1 MSDAHSHTP
10 SASSRV
16 LLVSFALTL
25 AFVVLELFS
34 GIFAHSLAL
43 ISDAGHNFA
52 DALALILAF
61 GAAKIAQGPST
72 SSRTFGYH
80 RATIL
85 VALINALSLV
95 LIALYI
101 FWEAYSRLGDA
112 QAVNSRLMIG
122 VAFIA
127 LVLNGVIAFSLRKGT
142 HDLNTKSAYVH
153 MLGDALASIGVIVAG
168 VIILFTGAYWADSA
182 VSVLIGLFILWS
194 SWSVIR
200 EATDVLMEAAPK
212 GLDVQEVENTIK
224 KISGVLTV
232 HDLHVWTISSGMLA
246 CSCHVLVS
254 RKTVEEGQ
262 QVIKDI
268 IHDLQ
273 NRYHLSHTT
282 IQIEVEGCDP
292 NDVYCTL
299 HAS

>member
-1 MSDAHSHTP
+1 MSGHNHSHAPAAP
-10 SASSRV
+10 SRI
-16 LLVSFALTL
+16 LLISFALTL

-34 GIFAHSLAL
+34 GVFAHSLAL
-43 ISDAGHNFA
+43 MSDAGHNFA

-61 GAAKIAQGPST
+61 GAAKIAQSPST

-85 VALINALSLV
+85 AALINALSLV

-101 FWEAYSRLGDA
+101 FWEAYSRLGET
-112 QAVNSRLMIG
+112 QPVNSHLMIG

-127 LVLNGVIAFSLRKGT
+127 LVLNSVIAFSLRKGT
-142 HDLNTKSAYVH
+142 HDLNTRSAYIH
-153 MLGDALASIGVIVAG
+153 MLGDALASIGVIIAG

-194 SWSVIR
+194 SWGVIR
-200 EATDVLMEAAPK
+200 EATDVLLESAPK
-212 GLDVQEVENTIK
+212 DLDMIQVEKTIRN
-224 KISGVLTV
+224 IPGVLDM

-246 CSCHVLVS
+246 CSCHAIVS
-254 RKTVEEGQ
+254 RKTVEDGQ

-268 IHDLQ
+268 VAQLKDRFHIG
-273 NRYHLSHTT
+273 HTT
-282 IQIEVEGCDP
+282 IQVEIEGCDP
-292 NDVYCTL
+292 NDMYCFVK
-299 HAS
+299 